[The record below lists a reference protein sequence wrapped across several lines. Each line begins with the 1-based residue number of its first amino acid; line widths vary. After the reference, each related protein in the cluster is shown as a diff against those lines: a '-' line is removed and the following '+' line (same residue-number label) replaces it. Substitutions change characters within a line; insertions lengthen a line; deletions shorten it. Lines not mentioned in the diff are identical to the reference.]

1 MCAHTHNIHTL
12 SHIIIILYYIHTL
25 FSHII
30 MSYIHT
36 HFLSLKHTFTHSLS
50 HTHTLILSN
59 TLIHTVLDQQLPQF
73 RALEDMK
80 TRANGSLD
88 FYLSHAIKKPSR
100 RKLINTHPTSL
111 TGSSIK
117 VKAKEELCSLKQP
130 VAGCALPRSRD
141 NTGREIGFTVKQS
154 TRESRLPQLSQR

>member
-1 MCAHTHNIHTL
+1 MHTHTTYIHNIIIIYTHTLLSRCHVIHTHTLSISQTHIHTL
-12 SHIIIILYYIHTL
+12 S
-25 FSHII
+25 
-30 MSYIHT
+30 
-36 HFLSLKHTFTHSLS
+36 LSL
-50 HTHTLILSN
+50 THTLILSN

-130 VAGCALPRSRD
+130 VAGCALPRSHD
-141 NTGREIGFTVKQS
+141 NTGREIGFTVKQP
-154 TRESRLPQLSQR
+154 TRGSRLPQLSQR